1 MGSFSVSDVASK
13 IDTPQISIGDMLNI
27 ARGAQAYKQAQEIN
41 PLAVQEAQQ
50 NVKRSTAEANV
61 AEQTQEP
68 RISASQS
75 AAGSALS
82 KLSNDQ
88 LETIHKHVDSVI
100 HNSAD
105 LLQKDDLTTDDIV
118 KRFTDL
124 NKTFNGNDQS
134 LQTALTGLPIEKN
147 GKKPTVTQNKAFIAQ
162 MMAKTLDSKSALEA
176 VLPSPE
182 KVTTGAQTK
191 FIQPGNPL
199 LTGQQPG
206 TQVGQAIQNEPG
218 VTTTY
223 VATSKDDP
231 ELTPGTSFIKLPNG
245 EKRVTNQAPLD
256 TAQQVAV
263 SHDMAVT
270 NDLAQN
276 SQNRIGLYQGLK
288 ELSRTALVGPAADKR
303 TLAVKVGS
311 LFGLNLDPKTIQSM
325 NDTDLFSKEA
335 AMLGQLPGGTDAAN
349 LINQMANPNFKM
361 MPESI
366 REAADLGIAR
376 EKLNL
381 LGQKI
386 KSQYIKDPNGYYNAM
401 QNFNSI
407 SDPRAYN
414 FIELPKQ
421 EQKRM
426 FNSLSLD
433 AKGNPLPKGQ
443 DGYTNPQREFIEK
456 TDKIVSLRKKYGQ

>member
-1 MGSFSVSDVASK
+1 
-13 IDTPQISIGDMLNI
+13 MLNI

-61 AEQTQEP
+61 AEQTQES

-134 LQTALTGLPIEKN
+134 LQIALTGLPIEKN

-191 FIQPGNPL
+191 FIQHGNPL

-206 TQVGQAIQNEPG
+206 TEVGQAIQNEPS
-218 VTTTY
+218 VTTQY
-223 VATSKDDP
+223 VSNEKSDP
-231 ELTPGTSFIKLPNG
+231 ELPVGTPFIKLANG
-245 EKRVTNQAPLD
+245 EKRVTGQSPLNV
-256 TAQQVAV
+256 AQQGEVA
-263 SHDMAVT
+263 HDMAVV
-270 NDLAQN
+270 NQLAQN
-276 SQNRIGLYQGLK
+276 AQIRIGLYQGLK
-288 ELSRTALVGPAADKR
+288 DLSKTALVGPAADKR
-303 TLAVKVGS
+303 TLAIKIGA
-311 LFGLNLDPKTIQSM
+311 LFGLNLDSKTIGSM
-325 NDTDLFSKEA
+325 NDTDLFQKEA

-349 LINQMANPNFKM
+349 LVNQMSQPNFKM
-361 MPESI
+361 MPEAI
-366 REAADLGIAR
+366 REAADLGIAK

-386 KSQYIKDPNGYYNAM
+386 KSQYATDPNSYYSAM
-401 QNFNSI
+401 KNFNDI

-414 FIELPKQ
+414 FIELAKP
-421 EQKRM
+421 EQKRI

-433 AKGNPLPKGQ
+433 AKSNVLPKGK
-443 DGYTNPQREFIEK
+443 DGFTNPQREFMAK
-456 TDKIVSLRKKYGQ
+456 TNKIVALRNKYEQ